1 MANLT
6 YEEAIE
12 AFEYR
17 DGQLFYKPW
26 ITLKGKPARC
36 SGKKAGYMS
45 HDGYWKIGYKRK
57 VYYAHQLIFLMHHG
71 YIPTIVDHA
80 DHDTTNNRIE
90 NLRAADKSSNGCN
103 SKIPSRNTSGVKGV
117 TWSKCAQKWQARI
130 IYQKQDIYLGLFD
143 KLEDAAIVVNT
154 KRHELHGEFAR
165 AA

>member
-1 MANLT
+1 MANIT
-6 YEEAIE
+6 YDEAIA

-17 DGQLFYKPW
+17 DGELFWRPW

-45 HDGYWKIGYKRK
+45 HDGYWKIGYKHK

-71 YIPTIVDHA
+71 YIPQIVDHS

-90 NLRAADKSSNGCN
+90 NLRSADKVLNSYN
-103 SKIPSRNTSGVKGV
+103 SKKRIDNTSGIKGV
-117 TWSKCAQKWQARI
+117 TWSKAAQKWQATI
-130 IYQKQDIYLGLFD
+130 HIEKQAVYLGLFVS
-143 KLEDAAIVVNT
+143 LEDAAKAINA
-154 KRHELHGEFAR
+154 KRQELHGEFAR